1 MEGKNYINGKFAASN
16 TGRTFVSRN
25 PADTD
30 EILGTF
36 PMSDKK
42 DVNAAVKAA
51 SNAFPPWRELSRIK
65 RGEYVDAFT
74 QIIKRDFD
82 ELSRLVAKECGK
94 GINESRADVTEGIH
108 MVQYCFATTR
118 TPFGDV
124 VASEI
129 AEKDSFMRR
138 KPKGVVAAISPWNF
152 PFAIPLWLMGPSI
165 TEGNTV
171 ILKPSSET
179 PAVAHRMALAFHE
192 AGFPPGVVNFLYGSG
207 GECGNT
213 LVKHLETEVVLFV
226 GSYDVGA
233 GIKKISAEYSNKMC
247 ACEMGGKNAIIVMDD
262 ADLRIAVNSAII
274 SAFKT
279 TGQRCTS
286 ASRLIVHKK
295 ALSKFEK
302 NFVDIAKRMR
312 IGNPL
317 NEDVFM
323 GPLINE
329 ASIKKVTRYNDLSKK
344 EGAKILL
351 QGKRLTDREHKKGH
365 FMSPHIYRMEYKS
378 KSRVL
383 HEEVFG
389 PHVAIIPVKD
399 LDEAIEVHNSTEYG
413 LSFSII
419 TEDYRKAREA
429 RERCEYGLG
438 YVNLP
443 TIGAEVHLPFG
454 GLKKSG
460 TGLPSAS
467 TLVDVV
473 THRTAWTVNNAK
485 EIKMP
490 QGMKVEI

>member
-1 MEGKNYINGKFAASN
+1 
-16 TGRTFVSRN
+16 
-25 PADTD
+25 
-30 EILGTF
+30 
-36 PMSDKK
+36 
-42 DVNAAVKAA
+42 
-51 SNAFPPWRELSRIK
+51 
-65 RGEYVDAFT
+65 
-74 QIIKRDFD
+74 
-82 ELSRLVAKECGK
+82 
-94 GINESRADVTEGIH
+94 IH

-118 TPFGDV
+118 MPFGDV

-165 TEGNTV
+165 TEGNTIV
-171 ILKPSSET
+171 LKPSSET
-179 PAVAHRMALAFHE
+179 PAVAHKMAEAFHE
-192 AGFPPGVVNFLYGSG
+192 AGFPPGVLNFIYGPG
-207 GECGNT
+207 GKCGSA
-213 LVKHLETEVVLFV
+213 LVKHIETVVVLFV

-233 GIKKISAEYSNKMC
+233 ETKKICAGYSDKMV

-262 ADLRIAVNSAII
+262 ADLDVAVNSAII

-295 ALSKFEK
+295 VLSKFEK
-302 NFVDIAKRMR
+302 NFVNAAKRMR
-312 IGNPL
+312 IGDPQD
-317 NEDVFM
+317 EDVFM

-329 ASIKKVTRYNDLSKK
+329 ASVKKVTSYNDLSKK

-351 QGKRLTDREHKKGH
+351 QGKRLVDKEHKKGC
-365 FMSPHIYRMEYKS
+365 FMSPHIYRMEHNT

-383 HEEVFG
+383 NEEVFG
-389 PHVAIIPVKD
+389 PHVAIIPIKN
-399 LDEAIEVHNSTEYG
+399 LDEAIEVYNSTEYG
-413 LSFSII
+413 LSMAII

-454 GLKKSG
+454 GAKKSG

-485 EIKMP
+485 EIKMS
-490 QGMKVEI
+490 QGMKAEI